1 MFQSRIRERF
11 FATLR
16 MTTAKFVCISI
27 LCYHNSMSSKG
38 FTLIEILI
46 TVVILAV
53 LMSVGIIFYQQ
64 AIVQSRDD
72 KRKQDLNQI
81 AQALELYYQVNKTYP
96 GTAGQW
102 RNSSQSNWIPDLIPT
117 FIESLPEDPQDQI
130 GKTYF
135 YHVNDIVECPNLSD
149 GQFYVLM
156 ALLEKEDDPDRL
168 EVKDT
173 RYCDG
178 ISVTSS
184 LDLTLPTYSQAYIL
198 TTP

>member
-1 MFQSRIRERF
+1 
-11 FATLR
+11 
-16 MTTAKFVCISI
+16 
-27 LCYHNSMSSKG
+27 
-38 FTLIEILI
+38 
-46 TVVILAV
+46 
-53 LMSVGIIFYQQ
+53 MSVGIIFYQQ

-96 GTAGQW
+96 GNAGQW
-102 RNSSQSNWIPDLIPT
+102 RNSSQSNWIPDLVPT
-117 FIESLPEDPQDQI
+117 FIESLPEDPQDQT

-135 YHVNDIVECPNLSD
+135 YHVNDIAECPDLSD

-173 RYCDG
+173 LYCNG

-184 LDLTLPTYSQAYIL
+184 LDLTLPTYSRAYIL